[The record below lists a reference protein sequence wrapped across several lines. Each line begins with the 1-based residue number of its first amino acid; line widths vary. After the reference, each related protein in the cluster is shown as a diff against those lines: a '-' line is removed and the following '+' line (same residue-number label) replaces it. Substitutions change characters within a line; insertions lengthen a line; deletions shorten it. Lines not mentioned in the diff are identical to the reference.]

1 MYTNI
6 NYVNIWIKL
15 TNFIAISLTIISYTN
30 VI

>member
-15 TNFIAISLTIISYTN
+15 INFNAISLTIIPYTN